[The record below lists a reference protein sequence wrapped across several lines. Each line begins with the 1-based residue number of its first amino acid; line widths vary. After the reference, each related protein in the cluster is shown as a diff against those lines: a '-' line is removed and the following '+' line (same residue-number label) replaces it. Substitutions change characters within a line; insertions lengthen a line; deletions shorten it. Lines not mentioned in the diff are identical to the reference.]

1 MISEHSLA
9 QSNIMVVDDNPD
21 NLKVL
26 EDMLRQEGYEVR
38 SFPRG
43 RLALTAAMRNPPD
56 LILLDINM
64 PEMNG
69 YEVCEHLKS
78 TEEVSGIPVIFL
90 SALDETEDKVKAFR
104 TGAVDY
110 ISKPFQFEEVQAR
123 VETHLK
129 VHALQLA
136 LKQQNE
142 HLEET
147 VAARTRELA
156 QANER
161 LTMLDRSK
169 SDFLNLIS
177 HEFRT
182 PLVGLFGISELI
194 LEEMSSTVE
203 HNELK
208 EMFEH
213 SRRRILSILDDAL
226 LLTHI
231 DVNGENLR
239 SAPVSL
245 SAALSRAI
253 ESTTEFAESHHVKL
267 NPVPADLGLV
277 LGDED
282 MLVRAF
288 HALLE
293 TAVKFSEEG
302 ETVRTECEVV
312 ADSRRVIIEGH
323 GRQIPSPAMAKFFD
337 IFSIG
342 EAITPGGDLG
352 LGPPVAYRILS
363 LFGASVGV
371 ANLDHLPGIRLTVS
385 LKPSPALP

>member
-1 MISEHSLA
+1 MKEHFSA
-9 QSNIMVVDDNPD
+9 TANILIVDDNPA

-26 EDMLRQEGYEVR
+26 EDMLRQQEYEVR

-69 YEVCEHLKS
+69 YEVCEHLKA
-78 TEEVSGIPVIFL
+78 TEEISGIPVIFL

-104 TGAVDY
+104 SGAADF
-110 ISKPFQFEEVQAR
+110 ISKPFQFEEVHAR

-129 VHALQLA
+129 LHALQLG
-136 LKQQNE
+136 LKRQNE

-156 QANER
+156 EANER
-161 LTMLDRSK
+161 LTILDRSK
-169 SDFLNLIS
+169 NDFLNLIS

-182 PLVGLFGISELI
+182 PLNGLLGVGELI
-194 LEEMSSTVE
+194 LDEMSSTVE

-208 EMFEH
+208 EVFQQ

-226 LLTHI
+226 LLSQI
-231 DVNGENLR
+231 DVNGEKFR

-245 SAALSRAI
+245 NTALSRAI
-253 ESTTEFAESHHVKL
+253 ESTTEFAESRRVTL
-267 NPVPADLGLV
+267 NPLPADLGLV
-277 LGDED
+277 LADED
-282 MLVRAF
+282 LLVRAF

-302 ETVRTECEVV
+302 EMIRLARELV
-312 ADSRRVIIEGH
+312 ADSIKVIIESQ
-323 GRQIPSPAMAKFFD
+323 GRTIPSPVLAKFFD

-342 EAITPGGDLG
+342 EAINPGGDLG

-371 ANLDHLPGIRLTVS
+371 ANRDSAGVRLTVS
-385 LKPSPALP
+385 FKGCL